1 MKKFVFSDTVLE
13 KEISLPIG
21 QTPIFDPETGYNYV
35 NFTRVNKYFGK
46 EFRSEERFYF
56 ASCRPL

>member
-21 QTPIFDPETGYNYV
+21 QTPIFDPETGYSYV
-35 NFTRVNKYFGK
+35 NFTRVNNYFGK
-46 EFRSEERFYF
+46 EFKKEERFYF
-56 ASCRPL
+56 DSCRPL

>member
-35 NFTRVNKYFGK
+35 PYKRTEEGI
-46 EFRSEERFYF
+46 ESEDRFYF